1 MPMSRIGDIEAL
13 LAELKAIAN
22 QHFTTPEVQY
32 YLGTRFTLARAHL
45 WAIHQSHFVRN
56 RRDCWGL
63 AMGVAPLDVK
73 REIWLHEQD
82 ELVGDP
88 RADGEDHYSLSTKQ
102 AELFGVTAAD
112 IEGAKLHPFVSAAF
126 DAWLHLGKKSWLE
139 AFVSVSMVEALNSN
153 TIISDGGF
161 SHRFRQKLMSELGI
175 EKKRLKDKNVH
186 VEADKE
192 HAVIM
197 DRVLRRHV
205 RTEYEG
211 QLVKDT
217 AEKALVIDRAYRG
230 GLAFAMQQIPLDG

>member
-88 RADGEDHYSLSTKQ
+88 RADGEDH
-102 AELFGVTAAD
+102 
-112 IEGAKLHPFVSAAF
+112 
-126 DAWLHLGKKSWLE
+126 
-139 AFVSVSMVEALNSN
+139 
-153 TIISDGGF
+153 
-161 SHRFRQKLMSELGI
+161 
-175 EKKRLKDKNVH
+175 
-186 VEADKE
+186 
-192 HAVIM
+192 
-197 DRVLRRHV
+197 
-205 RTEYEG
+205 
-211 QLVKDT
+211 
-217 AEKALVIDRAYRG
+217 
-230 GLAFAMQQIPLDG
+230 